1 MPVQMARKLRGVQ
14 CVREPLFR
22 KCPAQH
28 STQHLR
34 KAMSPILALP
44 VGKVSFDIVIDPP
57 GPVRLLD
64 FRPDACVRESV
75 IGEPPLD

>member
-1 MPVQMARKLRGVQ
+1 
-14 CVREPLFR
+14 
-22 KCPAQH
+22 
-28 STQHLR
+28 
-34 KAMSPILALP
+34 MSPILALP

-64 FRPDACVRESV
+64 FRPGACVRESV